1 VIPGEESETKA
12 NAGRYRMKNCITALV
27 LAGFL
32 LQPVSK
38 IWSAGLEILQP
49 AGGQVFY
56 QNETVNCRAR
66 CSDEL
71 QKTDQELRYVWS
83 SDIDGILT
91 EGLEASIGPLSYRLH
106 RLRVEAFH
114 GDSVVADAEIS
125 LMIVVS
131 PVQFTLS
138 ARDDW
143 EGEFS
148 PGGTLVAFT
157 SFRSGDP
164 EIWTASSTGQG
175 TERITYKGGW
185 GATWSSDGARL
196 AFWSE
201 RSGTRDIWMVN
212 LDDDPLVAEPLV
224 AGPSSEWSPVFS
236 PLDNRVAFVA
246 KQGKRL
252 SLQVINADDPSL
264 GPTEVVGPEYYP
276 MFPRWLP
283 DATGLVFTSFADS
296 LPVVCSISFESGVIG
311 RIAGPGVENA
321 DISPDGKW
329 LVMVLDQDV
338 WLQRMSDSLLR
349 PLTREKAG
357 AMCPRFSPDGK
368 LVIFAS
374 HRSGNFDLWLVG
386 LPDDI

>member
-1 VIPGEESETKA
+1 MRIRIAV
-12 NAGRYRMKNCITALV
+12 LF
-27 LAGFL
+27 LAGII
-32 LQPVSK
+32 LQPVSE
-38 IWSAGLEILQP
+38 IRPAGLEILQP
-49 AGGQVFY
+49 ADGKVFY
-56 QNETVNCRAR
+56 QNETVPCRAR
-66 CSDEL
+66 CSEEL
-71 QKTDQELRYVWS
+71 RKIERELRYVWS
-83 SDIDGILT
+83 SDIDGVLA
-91 EGLEASIGPLSYRLH
+91 EGPETAIGPLSYRLH

-114 GDSVVADAEIS
+114 GDSSVADAEVS
-125 LMIVVS
+125 LMIIAL

-138 ARDDW
+138 PRDDW

-164 EIWTASSTGQG
+164 EIWTASSNGQG
-175 TERITYKGGW
+175 TERITYQGGW
-185 GATWSSDGARL
+185 GATWSSDGTRL

-201 RSGTRDIWMVN
+201 RSGTRDIWVVN

-224 AGPSSEWSPVFS
+224 DWPHSEWYPVFS
-236 PLDNRVAFVA
+236 PLDNRVAFTV
-246 KQGKRL
+246 KQEKRL
-252 SLQVINADDPSL
+252 SLQVIDADDPSA

-296 LPVVCSISFESGVIG
+296 LPVICSVSFESGVIG
-311 RIAGPGVENA
+311 RIAGPGTENA

-329 LVMVLDQDV
+329 LVMVRDQDI
-338 WLQRMSDSLLR
+338 WLQRTSDSLLR

-374 HRSGNFDLWLVG
+374 NRSGNYDLWLVA